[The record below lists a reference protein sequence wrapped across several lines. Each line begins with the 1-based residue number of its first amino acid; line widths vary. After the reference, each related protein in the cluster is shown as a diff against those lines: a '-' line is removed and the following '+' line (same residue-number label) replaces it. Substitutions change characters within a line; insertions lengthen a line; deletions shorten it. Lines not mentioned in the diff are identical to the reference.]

1 MKTTRTLLATLL
13 ASVLTGSALA
23 ADELVI
29 ESWRNDDI
37 DIWNDTI
44 IPAFNAQHP
53 DIQVVFKPTPP
64 ADYNA
69 SLNAKLAGGT
79 AGDLITCRPFDASLD
94 LYNKGHLIGLN
105 ELDGLANFSEV
116 AKSAWLPRGRSVSA
130 AISMILIM
138 RRPPSTRTRTPMA
151 LSGRLTRN

>member
-116 AKSAWLPRGRSVSA
+116 AKSAWQTDDGAVTFC
-130 AISMILIM
+130 M
-138 RRPPSTRTRTPMA
+138 PMA
-151 LSGRLTRN
+151 SVIHGFIYNKEIFE